1 MKTRKKIHIINK
13 TSVRYLPKRLS
24 FKDNKKQSKMLLKSK
39 KMYLKGKYYTRK
51 PVKSFK
57 SKSVVTKTISPFQLP
72 LLLKSIIVL
81 LALLK

>member
-1 MKTRKKIHIINK
+1 MKTRKKIHNINK

-24 FKDNKKQSKMLLKSK
+24 FKDKKKQSKMLLKSK

-57 SKSVVTKTISPFQLP
+57 TKTS
-72 LLLKSIIVL
+72 S
-81 LALLK
+81 